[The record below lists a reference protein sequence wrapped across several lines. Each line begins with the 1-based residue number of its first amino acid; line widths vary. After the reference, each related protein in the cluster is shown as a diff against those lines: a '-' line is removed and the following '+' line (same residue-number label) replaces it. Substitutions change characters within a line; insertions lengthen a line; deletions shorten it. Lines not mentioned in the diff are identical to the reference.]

1 MFLVPTLLTVSQ
13 LRLLSDPPPP
23 LLLPPPLQQQSADS
37 HDVELS
43 LALLEALLENQS
55 PLVESHETSICSI
68 LWQLRSLPGHQRN
81 PAIRGAMYAVVSL
94 LARRVSP
101 IYFLAIVSASLR
113 QFIAASSASSED
125 GVEERSAPG
134 QAFGLLAIGRGF
146 MLLPGEIVEE
156 ELPRLRDVLVPVRL
170 LRLLSS
176 CPSLLLTFFFG

>member
-1 MFLVPTLLTVSQ
+1 
-13 LRLLSDPPPP
+13 
-23 LLLPPPLQQQSADS
+23 
-37 HDVELS
+37 
-43 LALLEALLENQS
+43 
-55 PLVESHETSICSI
+55 
-68 LWQLRSLPGHQRN
+68 
-81 PAIRGAMYAVVSL
+81 MYAVVSL

-125 GVEERSAPG
+125 GVEERAAPG